1 MTEKCNQKVSCYKLN
16 LQLLLASAI
25 GLCHAVIF
33 LQNYD
38 VSVCILRGSA
48 LVIVQ
53 TQAAGPG

>member
-16 LQLLLASAI
+16 LQLRFASAI

-38 VSVCILRGSA
+38 VSVVSYADSA

-53 TQAAGPG
+53 TQARAG